1 MYDMV
6 LIIIAHGDL
15 YEKNHFSFNINNNG
29 SSIF

>member
-6 LIIIAHGDL
+6 LIIIANGDL
-15 YEKNHFSFNINNNG
+15 YEKNPFSFNINNNG